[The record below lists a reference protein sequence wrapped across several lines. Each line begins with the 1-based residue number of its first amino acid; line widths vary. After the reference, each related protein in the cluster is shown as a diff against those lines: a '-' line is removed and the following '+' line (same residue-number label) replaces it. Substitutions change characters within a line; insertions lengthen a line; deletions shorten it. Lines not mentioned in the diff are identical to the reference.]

1 MRRRKYGSRKVK
13 YDGHIFD
20 SKKEMHRYIELKHL
34 ERIGAISDLE
44 LQKPFELVPAQREQS
59 TLTKRGKEK
68 KGKVIEKS
76 IKYVADFVY
85 KQNGELVVEDTKGV
99 RTTDY
104 IIKRKLMLY
113 FHGIRI
119 REI

>member
-1 MRRRKYGSRKVK
+1 MRRRKYGSKKVK
-13 YDGHIFD
+13 YDGHVFD
-20 SKKEMHRYIELKHL
+20 SKKELHRYVELKHL
-34 ERIGAISDLE
+34 ERIGAITDLK
-44 LQKPFELVPAQREQS
+44 LQEPFELVPVQREPS
-59 TLTKRGKEK
+59 TFTKRGTEK

-85 KQNGELVVEDTKGV
+85 VQNGELVVEDTKGV

>member
-1 MRRRKYGSRKVK
+1 MRRRKYGSKKVK
-13 YDGHIFD
+13 YDGLVFD

-34 ERIGAISDLE
+34 ERIGVITDLK
-44 LQKPFELVPAQREQS
+44 LQEPFELVPAQREPS
-59 TLTKRGKEK
+59 TFTKRGTEK

-85 KQNGELVVEDTKGV
+85 MQNGELVVEDTKGV

-113 FHGIRI
+113 LRGIRI

>member
-1 MRRRKYGSRKVK
+1 MRRRKYGSQKVR

-20 SKKEMHRYIELKHL
+20 SKKEMHRYAELKHL
-34 ERIGAISDLE
+34 ERIGVITDLR
-44 LQKPFELVPAQREQS
+44 LQEPFELIPAQREPS

-85 KQNGELVVEDTKGV
+85 KKNGELVVEDTKGV

-113 FHGIRI
+113 IHGIRI
-119 REI
+119 KEI